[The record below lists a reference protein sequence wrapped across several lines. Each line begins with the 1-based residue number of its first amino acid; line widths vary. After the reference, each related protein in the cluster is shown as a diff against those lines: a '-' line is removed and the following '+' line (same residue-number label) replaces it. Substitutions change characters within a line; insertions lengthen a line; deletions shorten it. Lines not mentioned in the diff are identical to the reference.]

1 MSTTDKKTNIEYLT
15 FEGGGGKGI
24 VYLGAIQ
31 ALEKAIEMGADSQGR
46 IHIALMEANIYI
58 GSLRTAYSHAE
69 KAKKFRNV
77 ARNARAWAPYI
88 KEKAKN
94 RGIKL

>member
-1 MSTTDKKTNIEYLT
+1 MLSDENYK
-15 FEGGGGKGI
+15 
-24 VYLGAIQ
+24 GAIQ
-31 ALEKAIEMGADSQGR
+31 ALEKALELGADSQGR

-69 KAKKFRNV
+69 KAKKFKNV

-94 RGIKL
+94 RGINL